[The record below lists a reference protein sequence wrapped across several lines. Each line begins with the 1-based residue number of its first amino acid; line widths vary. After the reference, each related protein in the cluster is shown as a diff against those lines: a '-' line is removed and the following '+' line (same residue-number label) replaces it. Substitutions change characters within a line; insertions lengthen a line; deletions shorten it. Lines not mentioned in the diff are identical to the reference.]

1 MGVAVLK
8 ARLIESREIAP
19 EVKHFVFDVP
29 EVEQL
34 PYLPGQFVSFSH
46 EFGEKKVTRAY
57 STASAPEENRF
68 ELCLNRVQD
77 GIFSPWLFTLEPGN
91 TVDMKGPLGYFT
103 WRYPASDSIL
113 VATGTG
119 IAPFRGML
127 ASYLEGGGDREV
139 TLVYGVR
146 YEGSLLY
153 REEFEE
159 MERRY
164 SNFRFWPTL
173 SRPDASWSGRTGHV
187 QQHVIEALDER
198 RDMDVY
204 ICGLKAMVDD
214 VRARLKELGLDRRH
228 IIFEKY
234 D

>member
-8 ARLIESREIAP
+8 ARLTESHIIAP
-19 EVKHFVFDVP
+19 EIKHFAFEVP

-34 PYLPGQFVSFSH
+34 PYLPGQFVSLSR
-46 EFGEKKVTRAY
+46 EFEGKKLTRAY
-57 STASAPEENRF
+57 STASAPDGNRF

-77 GIFSPWLFTLEPGN
+77 GIFSPWLFGMKPGD

-103 WRYPASDSIL
+103 WRQPVRDSIL

-127 ASYLEGGGDREV
+127 TSYLSGGGERQI
-139 TLVYGVR
+139 TLVFGVR

-153 REEFEE
+153 RAEFEQ
-159 MERRY
+159 MQQSY
-164 SNFRFWPTL
+164 ANFHFVPTI
-173 SRPDASWSGRTGHV
+173 SRPCEEWGGCRGHV
-187 QQHVIEALDER
+187 QSHVLKALGDR
-198 RDMDVY
+198 RDVDVY
-204 ICGLKAMVDD
+204 ICGLKLMVDD
-214 VRARLKELGLDRRH
+214 LRTRLKELGLDRKQ
-228 IIFEKY
+228 IVFEKY